1 MTVYVI
7 KLVTITTD
15 ATWVEEYAPE
25 VTELVESYGG
35 RYLARCPEV
44 QSLEGNTRVPTI
56 AVILEFPDAESAR
69 KWHGSAEYDRWLKA
83 RQAGSKSDL
92 LLVDGL

>member
-1 MTVYVI
+1 M
-7 KLVTITTD
+7 VTITTD

-44 QSLEGNTRVPTI
+44 LSLEGDTRVPTI
-56 AVILEFPDAESAR
+56 AVILEFPDAETAR

-92 LLVDGL
+92 LLIDGL